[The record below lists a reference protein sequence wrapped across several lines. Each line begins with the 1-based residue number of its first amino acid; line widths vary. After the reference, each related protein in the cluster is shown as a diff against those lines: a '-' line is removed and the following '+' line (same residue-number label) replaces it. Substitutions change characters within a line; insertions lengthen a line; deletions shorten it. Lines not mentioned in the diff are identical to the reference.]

1 MSLEV
6 AKSTST
12 SPSTL
17 TAGDNALATYRRA
30 QILCA
35 SVKLV
40 GRDGAL
46 GARLKDIAKEAG
58 VSLGLVQ
65 HYFGTRQELLEETF
79 RSMLSVSLSRIP
91 QYTGSSVDPLVT
103 LIAMLRLHAYG
114 SVDFQE
120 RWGFWVEL
128 WSSAR
133 RDPVLAEIAHE
144 VYTLW
149 TTPFEHAV
157 DRLASAGRCR
167 TDIAPN
173 EAAIRLMGLIDGLAV
188 RTLVDPSVMNVD
200 DLYRMLIDA
209 ATRQLG
215 LNADEVDAAVA
226 TFDTRAEELPMSAP
240 LSPEVLIDAL
250 ARANPDS

>member
-1 MSLEV
+1 MSLESV
-6 AKSTST
+6 EPTLASPATSI
-12 SPSTL
+12 S
-17 TAGDNALATYRRA
+17 GDNALATYRRA

-46 GARLKDIAKEAG
+46 GARLKDIANEAG

-79 RSMLSVSLSRIP
+79 RSMLNVSLSRIR
-91 QYTGSSVDPLVT
+91 QHTGSDVDPLVT

-133 RDPVLAEIAHE
+133 RDPVHAEIAHD

-149 TTPFEHAV
+149 TKPFEQAV
-157 DRLASAGRCR
+157 ERLALAGRCR
-167 TDIAPN
+167 QDIAPS

-215 LNADEVDAAVA
+215 LDADAVDAAV
-226 TFDTRAEELPMSAP
+226 TTLGTRPEELPTSAP
-240 LSPEVLIDAL
+240 LSPEVLIEAL
-250 ARANPDS
+250 AHAGSSP